1 MSFPA
6 AARGLVVLLLSMQGV
21 TGQNGDAVICTYRY
35 ICAPKGSSENI
46 SCIYNTYH
54 LYGGSKLWF
63 RHESYSDWLTSS
75 PVDLSEDS
83 QYEGRIQVLET
94 ERRRSTLRISD
105 LRDSDSAEYRFT
117 FKTSGF
123 DWRRSLPGTTL
134 TVTALQVQVI
144 TVSVNQSDTFAELKC
159 HSSCLSASYVWFKS
173 GEKITTTNNNTYIYS
188 YKGQLNH
195 KDNITCAFKGHED
208 FPSPPVYSPRLP
220 SVSVS
225 PSAGIKE
232 GSSVTLTCSSDANPA
247 LNYTWYKENEDSHL
261 PPFSE
266 GPQLVFSSFQPSLDS
281 GQYYCAAE
289 NILGRRTSEHI
300 FIDVGYKST
309 MILNITRLTLVVVML
324 IPLLL
329 FCLWMRKKKA
339 VSSTTEPND
348 PMETVELD
356 SGPYYINASDRN
368 MVSAAQTEEPEE
380 QEQV

>member
-1 MSFPA
+1 MRTSP
-6 AARGLVVLLLSMQGV
+6 LLQFTLQG
-21 TGQNGDAVICTYRY
+21 
-35 ICAPKGSSENI
+35 
-46 SCIYNTYH
+46 
-54 LYGGSKLWF
+54 
-63 RHESYSDWLTSS
+63 S
-75 PVDLSEDS
+75 PL
-83 QYEGRIQVLET
+83 
-94 ERRRSTLRISD
+94 
-105 LRDSDSAEYRFT
+105 
-117 FKTSGF
+117 
-123 DWRRSLPGTTL
+123 
-134 TVTALQVQVI
+134 
-144 TVSVNQSDTFAELKC
+144 C
-159 HSSCLSASYVWFKS
+159 H
-173 GEKITTTNNNTYIYS
+173 
-188 YKGQLNH
+188 
-195 KDNITCAFKGHED
+195 
-208 FPSPPVYSPRLP
+208 
-220 SVSVS
+220 
-225 PSAGIKE
+225 
-232 GSSVTLTCSSDANPA
+232 
-247 LNYTWYKENEDSHL
+247 
-261 PPFSE
+261 E